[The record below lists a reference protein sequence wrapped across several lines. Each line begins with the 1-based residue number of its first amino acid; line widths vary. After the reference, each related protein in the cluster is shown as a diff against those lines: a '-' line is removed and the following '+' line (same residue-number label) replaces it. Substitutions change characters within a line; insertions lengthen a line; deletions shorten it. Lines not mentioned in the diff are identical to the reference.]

1 MKKIGRNKPS
11 PCGSGKKY
19 KNCCLKKDRYLKNLS
34 EDALDL
40 NLIVSKNK
48 IYIVV
53 KMKDKNKNYELYN
66 DLVEVIE
73 LKKPEDLNN
82 VKNGYYP
89 DGRKFP

>member
-11 PCGSGKKY
+11 PCSSGKKY

-48 IYIVV
+48 IY
-53 KMKDKNKNYELYN
+53 
-66 DLVEVIE
+66 
-73 LKKPEDLNN
+73 
-82 VKNGYYP
+82 
-89 DGRKFP
+89 